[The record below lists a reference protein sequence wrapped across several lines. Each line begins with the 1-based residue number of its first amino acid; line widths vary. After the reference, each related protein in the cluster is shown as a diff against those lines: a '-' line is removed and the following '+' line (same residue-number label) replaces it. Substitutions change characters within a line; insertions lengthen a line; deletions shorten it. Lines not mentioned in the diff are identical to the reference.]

1 MSQVSLKAERWQDE
15 TGLLRQLPWKQST
28 KVNRE
33 EGWRQGAKSGAAGTV
48 QAEGHGPELAVEVE
62 KGSRTCLPGAY

>member
-1 MSQVSLKAERWQDE
+1 MTE

-28 KVNRE
+28 KVNRA

-48 QAEGHGPELAVEVE
+48 QAEGHGPALAVEVE
-62 KGSRTCLPGAY
+62 KGNIIPELFRRLSLPGLLTN